1 MWKLITTRPFFFLS
15 LLFFSFMPFPKYS
28 WRLLYLSISIS
39 RNLQQKQYKTGPL
52 DHTDSGEKKK
62 KKKGAQPTGLYSG
75 QSFSLTIQTL
85 PQSIC

>member
-1 MWKLITTRPFFFLS
+1 VEIDYYSSFFFSFSPL
-15 LLFFSFMPFPKYS
+15 FSFMPFPKYS